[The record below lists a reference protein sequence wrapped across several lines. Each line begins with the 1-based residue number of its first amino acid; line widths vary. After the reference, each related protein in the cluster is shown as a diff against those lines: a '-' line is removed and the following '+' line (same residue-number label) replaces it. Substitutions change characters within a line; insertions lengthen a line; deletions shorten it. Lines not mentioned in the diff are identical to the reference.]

1 MALDCLIENSKD
13 GTLLVLIPEG
23 EFVAGGSGS
32 DEGGSSFKLKLPA
45 YYLALHPVT
54 NAQYA
59 RFLADR
65 RPAASDLEKWIRLD
79 RNCFVRASGNG
90 YEAYGDKE
98 DHPVVQVSWF
108 GAEAYGEWAGLR
120 LPSELE
126 WEKGA
131 RGVDGREYPWGND
144 WENGKRCR
152 NDNNKGNETTCGVWS
167 YPEGC
172 SPHGMYQMSGNVW
185 EWCEDWH
192 ESGAYNRYKSG
203 DLTAPKSAG
212 SRVLR
217 GGSWTPPARQLPVR
231 VSRFAQSGL
240 PQLRLRVSAC
250 QDSLKNYTL
259 PLYAFTP
266 CAAEQSEADAIL
278 EWRVAHLNLH
288 AILRRSRA
296 NGPGVRTAIWF
307 QGCSLGC
314 PGCFNPDTHSH
325 SPRLILSVE
334 ELTEEILA
342 DAGEIEGIT
351 LSGGEP
357 LEQSEGLVDLLTGI
371 RRNTGLSVVL
381 FTGWTWEEIQEQPER
396 DVLLAQVDVVLA
408 GRYNSTRRV
417 AHGLMGSANKTA
429 HFLTDRYTLKD
440 LESVPTGE
448 VVVQPDG
455 SVVLT
460 GVAPLQLHKPRELLR
475 VGNGAL
481 SQGKC
486 KG

>member
-1 MALDCLIENSKD
+1 VALDCLIENSKD

-65 RPAASDLEKWIRLD
+65 RPAASDLEKWILLD
-79 RNCFVRASGNG
+79 RDCFVRASGNG

-217 GGSWTPPARQLPVR
+217 GGSWRIVNAGCFRCAY
-231 VSRFAQSGL
+231 RFLSDPGNRASSTGFGL
-240 PQLRLRVSAC
+240 PGLSEELHLAPLRL
-250 QDSLKNYTL
+250 Y
-259 PLYAFTP
+259 PL
-266 CAAEQSEADAIL
+266 CRRAE
-278 EWRVAHLNLH
+278 R
-288 AILRRSRA
+288 
-296 NGPGVRTAIWF
+296 
-307 QGCSLGC
+307 
-314 PGCFNPDTHSH
+314 
-325 SPRLILSVE
+325 
-334 ELTEEILA
+334 
-342 DAGEIEGIT
+342 
-351 LSGGEP
+351 GG
-357 LEQSEGLVDLLTGI
+357 
-371 RRNTGLSVVL
+371 
-381 FTGWTWEEIQEQPER
+381 R
-396 DVLLAQVDVVLA
+396 D
-408 GRYNSTRRV
+408 
-417 AHGLMGSANKTA
+417 
-429 HFLTDRYTLKD
+429 F
-440 LESVPTGE
+440 
-448 VVVQPDG
+448 
-455 SVVLT
+455 
-460 GVAPLQLHKPRELLR
+460 
-475 VGNGAL
+475 
-481 SQGKC
+481 
-486 KG
+486 